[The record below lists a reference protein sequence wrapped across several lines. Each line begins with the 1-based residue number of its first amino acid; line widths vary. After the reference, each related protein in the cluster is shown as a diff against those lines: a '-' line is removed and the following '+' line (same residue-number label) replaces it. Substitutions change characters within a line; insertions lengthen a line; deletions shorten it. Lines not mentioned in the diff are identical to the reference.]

1 MTGIRSR
8 KSFDALWSVRR
19 TDDSSLDTNRPFK
32 KQSRRQGRRL
42 VVLFRVLGE
51 CQPT

>member
-1 MTGIRSR
+1 MRYGRC
-8 KSFDALWSVRR
+8 VER
-19 TDDSSLDTNRPFK
+19 TNSSLDTNRPFK